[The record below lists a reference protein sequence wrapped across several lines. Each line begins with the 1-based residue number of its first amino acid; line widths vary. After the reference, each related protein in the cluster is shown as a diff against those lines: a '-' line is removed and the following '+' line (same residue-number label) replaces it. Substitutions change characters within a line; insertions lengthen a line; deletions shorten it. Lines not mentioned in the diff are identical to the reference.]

1 MIEFLTAPL
10 AYPFMVRGLL
20 AAMLVGA
27 VCAVVGTYVV
37 LRGMAFFGDALAH
50 TILPGIAGG
59 YLVSGGDRGALFWW
73 ALATAIG
80 SALGIG
86 AISRGARLKEDTAI
100 GIVFASMF
108 ALGIAMISTVSSSA
122 VDLTHFLF
130 GDVLGVS
137 SGDLMRSAIFGG
149 LILACVAL
157 LYKEFMVLAF
167 DPVLAETL
175 RLPVRTLEYLLLA
188 LIAVAIVVS
197 IQTVGV
203 ALMLAVLVTPAATAS
218 LLTRRLHWMMLLAA
232 LVASASG
239 AAGLYI
245 SYYLGVASGAAIV
258 LTCTAIFLVTWAATR
273 LARLV
278 APGGERG
285 APLTPGG

>member
-1 MIEFLTAPL
+1 MIEFFTAPL

-20 AAMLVGA
+20 AAVLVGI
-27 VCAVVGTYVV
+27 VCAVVGVYVV

-59 YLVSGGDRGALFWW
+59 YIVSGGDRGALFWW
-73 ALATAIG
+73 ALVTAIA

-100 GIVFASMF
+100 GIVFAGMF
-108 ALGIAMISTVSSSA
+108 ALGVAMISTVRSSS
-122 VDLTHFLF
+122 VDLSHFLF

-137 SGDLMRSAIFGG
+137 GGDLARTAVFGG

-175 RLPVRTLEYLLLA
+175 RLPVRALEYLLLT
-188 LIAVAIVVS
+188 LIAVATVVS

-203 ALMLAVLVTPAATAS
+203 ALLLAVLVTPAATAS
-218 LLTRRLHWMMLLAA
+218 LLTRRMHWMMLLSALIAA
-232 LVASASG
+232 LSG
-239 AAGLYI
+239 AAGLYL

-258 LTCTAIFLVTWAATR
+258 LVCTAAFLLTWAATR
-273 LARLV
+273 LIPRRAPAPAEAPAAR
-278 APGGERG
+278 P
-285 APLTPGG
+285 

>member
-1 MIEFLTAPL
+1 MAPL

-20 AAMLVGA
+20 AAVLVGV

-73 ALATAIG
+73 ALATAIA

-100 GIVFASMF
+100 GIVFAGMF

-122 VDLTHFLF
+122 VDLSHFLF

-137 SGDLMRSAIFGG
+137 GADLTRSAIFGG

-175 RLPVRTLEYLLLA
+175 RLPVRALEYLLLA

-197 IQTVGV
+197 IQAVGV

-218 LLTRRLHWMMLLAA
+218 LVTRRLHWMMLIAA
-232 LVASASG
+232 LIAAASG

-258 LTCTAIFLVTWAATR
+258 LTCTAAFLVTWAVTHLRPRRRPAAQAEAAAETP
-273 LARLV
+273 
-278 APGGERG
+278 AP
-285 APLTPGG
+285 AP